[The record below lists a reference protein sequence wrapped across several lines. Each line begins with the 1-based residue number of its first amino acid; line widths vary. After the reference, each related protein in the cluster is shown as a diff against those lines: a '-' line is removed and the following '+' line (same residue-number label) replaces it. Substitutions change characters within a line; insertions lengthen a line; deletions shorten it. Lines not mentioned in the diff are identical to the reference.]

1 MRGVTP
7 AMSSQKPSSSTA
19 VLQAIRLHGGLSR
32 SRLAEFTGLSRATI
46 SEITNSLL
54 RQGWIEELMDG
65 GTPSGKGRPA
75 TLLQLASNDRV
86 MVGGEL
92 TDDGWALAAF
102 DLTGQVLSQE
112 ACAVDVWSPQ
122 AAKAALIDSIDTLR
136 SRYGSRCLPV
146 LGLGLAGLVN
156 TRTGVVE
163 SAADIGW
170 RGVEFGVPVSRD
182 LGWPTIVVNRHRA
195 RGLAECRYGAGVTA
209 DPMLYVGIGSG
220 VAAGLYIHRQLFSG
234 AHGGAGEIG
243 HIPINPDGPPCPC
256 GNRGCLQVLVSSTAL
271 VREVRRS
278 IRDGSPS
285 RIADRNHFD
294 VEFLQ
299 MHDLTEAEA
308 RGDPLVRRVLR
319 VGGAYL
325 GMALAGLVN
334 TFNPEGIVLGGS
346 VPHAFPILVDE
357 ATQVMRQRAIMPI
370 ASKTCVQLAHL
381 PAWSGALGAISY
393 ALDTHFTGPAVR

>member
-1 MRGVTP
+1 
-7 AMSSQKPSSSTA
+7 MSSQKPSSSTA

-86 MVGGEL
+86 MVGGDNYWGPQDQAVVDNVVDL
-92 TDDGWALAAF
+92 AL
-102 DLTGQVLSQE
+102 D
-112 ACAVDVWSPQ
+112 CAVN
-122 AAKAALIDSIDTLR
+122 
-136 SRYGSRCLPV
+136 Y
-146 LGLGLAGLVN
+146 
-156 TRTGVVE
+156 
-163 SAADIGW
+163 
-170 RGVEFGVPVSRD
+170 
-182 LGWPTIVVNRHRA
+182 
-195 RGLAECRYGAGVTA
+195 
-209 DPMLYVGIGSG
+209 
-220 VAAGLYIHRQLFSG
+220 
-234 AHGGAGEIG
+234 
-243 HIPINPDGPPCPC
+243 
-256 GNRGCLQVLVSSTAL
+256 
-271 VREVRRS
+271 
-278 IRDGSPS
+278 
-285 RIADRNHFD
+285 FD